1 MKYETG
7 QITKTGEWGGPNT
20 KSDKTIHLNYKHN
33 KLIEIFILYI
43 YFYKW
48 KGKLKLYFELV
59 FSVITRTC

>member
-43 YFYKW
+43 YFYK
-48 KGKLKLYFELV
+48 
-59 FSVITRTC
+59 